1 LQKVQN
7 IFLKTN
13 MNDLNP
19 EIFNFIRIKPLT
31 QIMGMSQSR
40 FTQKLRNHKIKGQVQ
55 SFTVDEQEKLKKGL
69 GTLMDILNAEVQKV
83 NI

>member
-1 LQKVQN
+1 MQTLYSE
-7 IFLKTN
+7 TN
-13 MNDLNP
+13 MKDLNP

-55 SFTVDEQEKLKKGL
+55 SFTSDEQIRLKKGL

-83 NI
+83 KV

>member
-1 LQKVQN
+1 
-7 IFLKTN
+7 

-40 FTQKLRNHKIKGQVQ
+40 FTQKLRNHKIKGLVQTFTIEEQV
-55 SFTVDEQEKLKKGL
+55 KLKRGL
-69 GTLMDILNAEVQKV
+69 VTLMAILNAEVQKV
-83 NI
+83 NT